1 MASLAAQ
8 IIDQRINGIVE
19 RQADSFAAEL
29 GLGAD
34 AQEQR
39 RSTAFTFLVARTVL
53 LDLTNGDLT
62 DDDVIDGIVDGGNDF
77 GVDALYFS
85 DEPDDGAIPVV
96 LIRSKYRRN
105 LDGAAAFPE
114 NDIARM
120 IDAISNRRRKRP
132 TFCPTAPGSSPC
144 WWAVTSWMTWG
155 WRCAGSITTISR
167 RRRNCWSG
175 RRNPTSAVPKR
186 RSEPRWNRSSTTSAG
201 PARIFSACRRPS
213 GERTS

>member
-19 RQADSFAAEL
+19 RQSDSFAAEL

-34 AQEQR
+34 AQE
-39 RSTAFTFLVARTVL
+39 RSAAFTFLVARTVL
-53 LDLTNGDLT
+53 LDLTNGDLS

-85 DEPDDGAIPVV
+85 DEPGDGAITVV
-96 LIRSKYRRN
+96 LIQSKYRRN

-114 NDIARM
+114 NGIARM

-132 TFCPTAPGSSPC
+132 TFCLTAPGSSPC
-144 WWAVTSWMTWG
+144 WWAVTSWRTW
-155 WRCAGSITTISR
+155 
-167 RRRNCWSG
+167 
-175 RRNPTSAVPKR
+175 K
-186 RSEPRWNRSSTTSAG
+186 
-201 PARIFSACRRPS
+201 
-213 GERTS
+213 

>member
-53 LDLTNGDLT
+53 VDLTNGDLT
-62 DDDVIDGIVDGGNDF
+62 DDDVLDGIVDGGNDF

-85 DEPDDGAIPVV
+85 DEPDDGAITVV
-96 LIRSKYRRN
+96 LIQSKYRRN

-114 NDIARM
+114 NGIARM
-120 IDAISNRRRKRP
+120 IDAISDRRRKRP

-144 WWAVTSWMTWG
+144 WWAVTSWRTW
-155 WRCAGSITTISR
+155 
-167 RRRNCWSG
+167 
-175 RRNPTSAVPKR
+175 K
-186 RSEPRWNRSSTTSAG
+186 
-201 PARIFSACRRPS
+201 
-213 GERTS
+213 

>member
-85 DEPDDGAIPVV
+85 DEPGDGAIPVV
-96 LIRSKYRRN
+96 LIQSKYRRN
-105 LDGAAAFPE
+105 LDGAADFPE
-114 NDIARM
+114 NGIARM
-120 IDAISNRRRKRP
+120 IDAISDRRRKRP
-132 TFCPTAPGSSPC
+132 TSCLTAPGSSPC
-144 WWAVTSWMTWG
+144 WWAVTSWRRWE
-155 WRCAGSITTISR
+155 WPCAGSITATSR
-167 RRRNCWSG
+167 RRRSCWSN

-186 RSEPRWNRSSTTSAG
+186 RSEPRWSRSSTTGAA
-201 PARIFSACRRPS
+201 PARFSACRRPS

>member
-53 LDLTNGDLT
+53 VDLTNGDLT
-62 DDDVIDGIVDGGNDF
+62 DDDVLDGIVDGGNDF

-96 LIRSKYRRN
+96 LIQSKYRRN

-114 NDIARM
+114 NGIARM
-120 IDAISNRRRKRP
+120 IDAISDRRRKRP

-144 WWAVTSWMTWG
+144 WWAVTSWRRWE
-155 WRCAGSITTISR
+155 WRCAGSITATSR

-186 RSEPRWNRSSTTSAG
+186 RSESRWNRSSTTGAG
-201 PARIFSACRRPS
+201 PARFSACRRPS